1 MRNFLR
7 EEDGEAALS
16 NRVLVPGTA
25 SIGINI
31 GIDWYSKYWTNIF
44 NTFRDPYL
52 PFRDLSCDPVEF
64 ELALGLH
71 KRVSELRE
79 APQSVPP
86 NAALAA
92 PLGARTPTSNAS
104 AHLGG

>member
-1 MRNFLR
+1 MRKFLR

-44 NTFRDPYL
+44 NTFRDPYDL
-52 PFRDLSCDPVEF
+52 ADFFTKPLEGKKFITFRDAILCP
-64 ELALGLH
+64 
-71 KRVSELRE
+71 R
-79 APQSVPP
+79 
-86 NAALAA
+86 
-92 PLGARTPTSNAS
+92 
-104 AHLGG
+104 

>member
-44 NTFRDPYL
+44 NTFRDPYVWVHR
-52 PFRDLSCDPVEF
+52 FDLAESVASGVKSTGNYGC
-64 ELALGLH
+64 
-71 KRVSELRE
+71 SEIG
-79 APQSVPP
+79 
-86 NAALAA
+86 N
-92 PLGARTPTSNAS
+92 
-104 AHLGG
+104 

>member
-16 NRVLVPGTA
+16 NNRVLVPGTA

-44 NTFRDPYL
+44 NTFRDPY
-52 PFRDLSCDPVEF
+52 SEST
-64 ELALGLH
+64 E
-71 KRVSELRE
+71 VSRAWKAAEGYPKYRHLE
-79 APQSVPP
+79 HVCGKDGSV
-86 NAALAA
+86 NV
-92 PLGARTPTSNAS
+92 G
-104 AHLGG
+104 

>member
-44 NTFRDPYL
+44 NTFRDPYQSKHCAA
-52 PFRDLSCDPVEF
+52 FAFDDTGR
-64 ELALGLH
+64 
-71 KRVSELRE
+71 LRR
-79 APQSVPP
+79 QDSR
-86 NAALAA
+86 AA
-92 PLGARTPTSNAS
+92 
-104 AHLGG
+104 